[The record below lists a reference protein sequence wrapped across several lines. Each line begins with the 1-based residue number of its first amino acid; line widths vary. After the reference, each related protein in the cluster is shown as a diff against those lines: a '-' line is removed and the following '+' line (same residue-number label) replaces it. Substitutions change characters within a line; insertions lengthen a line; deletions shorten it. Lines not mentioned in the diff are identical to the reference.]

1 MRITAFVCGYGAF
14 SDMRVIT
21 GIARGRRL
29 VAPEGMDVRPTADK
43 VKEAVFSAI
52 QFQIEGAEVLDLFA
66 GSGQMGIEALSR
78 GAKHAVLID
87 SSNKALRCVHENLRN
102 TGFERC
108 SEVVSRDSYDYIKL
122 TASTFDIIIL
132 DPPYRHSHIHN
143 ILPFAAKKLRDGG
156 CIICEYEAEAE
167 EPAAPE
173 GMQLRKTY
181 HYGKINVTIFIKPD
195 PEEVAEE

>member
-1 MRITAFVCGYGAF
+1 
-14 SDMRVIT
+14 MRVIT

-29 VAPEGMDVRPTADK
+29 TAPEGLDVRPTTDK
-43 VKEAVFSAI
+43 VKEGIFSAI
-52 QFQIEGAEVLDLFA
+52 QFQIEGAYVLDLFA
-66 GSGQMGIEALSR
+66 GSGQMGIEALCR
-78 GAKHAVLID
+78 GAKRAVFVDNSQRSI
-87 SSNKALRCVHENLRN
+87 RCVNENLR
-102 TGFERC
+102 TTKLERQA
-108 SEVVSRDSYDYIKL
+108 EVISRDGYDFIKL
-122 TASTFDIIIL
+122 TRQAFDIIIL

>member
-1 MRITAFVCGYGAF
+1 M
-14 SDMRVIT
+14 
-21 GIARGRRL
+21 
-29 VAPEGMDVRPTADK
+29 
-43 VKEAVFSAI
+43 
-52 QFQIEGAEVLDLFA
+52 
-66 GSGQMGIEALSR
+66 
-78 GAKHAVLID
+78 
-87 SSNKALRCVHENLRN
+87 
-102 TGFERC
+102 
-108 SEVVSRDSYDYIKL
+108 VSRDSYDYIKL